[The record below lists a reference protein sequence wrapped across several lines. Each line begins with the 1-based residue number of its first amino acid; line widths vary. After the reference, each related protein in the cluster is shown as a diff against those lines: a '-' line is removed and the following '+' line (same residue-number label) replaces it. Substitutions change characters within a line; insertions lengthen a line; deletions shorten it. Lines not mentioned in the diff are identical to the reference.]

1 MRRYLSIFLFLL
13 FAGSVRAN
21 HWEPDPHQ
29 YPFNMNV
36 IGVIEINGIEL
47 AAEGFEVGAFCGD
60 ECRGSEML
68 TFYEGLDRYLVFMT
82 IYGQSGDAFSFKL
95 YDHSTQRELELTP
108 PETLPFTANAIVGA
122 LHDPYVISFSGGM
135 GVITANAVP
144 EEGGTVTGGGAYWIG
159 ETCTLQAV
167 ANEGY
172 TFVDWTENGQQVSAE
187 PTLSI
192 FVMESHDLQ
201 ANFSVNSYE
210 VSVEAQPEEGG
221 TVAGTGIY
229 DYGTTVTVS
238 ATPNEHFEFV
248 NWTEDGVMVSNSAE
262 YTFTLNRSRHL
273 VANFAHESFT
283 VSATVLPAN
292 AGVIEGLGNY
302 VYGQTATL
310 TAHSNANY
318 EFLEWTE
325 NGAFVSNQTSFSF
338 VVTQNRVFKAYF
350 TYYDGMEEKESAVSV
365 FPNPTSGIIT
375 VTGVDENSAIRLY
388 DMKGCLI
395 LEKTSDVFDA
405 VLDLGF
411 VQNGYYYLVVAKE
424 QKRQSKLVK
433 VSK

>member
-172 TFVDWTENGQQVSAE
+172 TFVEWTENGQQVSAE

-238 ATPNEHFEFV
+238 AIPNEHFEFV

-262 YTFTLNRSRHL
+262 YTFTVNRSRHL

-424 QKRQSKLVK
+424 HKRQSKLVK

>member
-95 YDHSTQRELELTP
+95 YDYSTQRELELTP

-172 TFVDWTENGQQVSAE
+172 TFVEWTENGQQVSAE

-238 ATPNEHFEFV
+238 AIPNEHFEFV

-262 YTFTLNRSRHL
+262 YTFTVNRSRHL

-338 VVTQNRVFKAYF
+338 VVTQNRVFNAYF
-350 TYYDGMEEKESAVSV
+350 TYYDGMEEKVSAVSV

-424 QKRQSKLVK
+424 HKRQSKLVK

>member
-172 TFVDWTENGQQVSAE
+172 TFVDWTENGQQVSTE

-229 DYGTTVTVS
+229 DYGTTVTGS
-238 ATPNEHFEFV
+238 AIPNEHYEFV

-325 NGAFVSNQTSFSF
+325 NGAFVSNQTSLSF
-338 VVTQNRVFKAYF
+338 LVTQNRVFNAYF

>member
-172 TFVDWTENGQQVSAE
+172 TFVDWIENGQQVSAE

-229 DYGTTVTVS
+229 DYGTTVIVS

-262 YTFTLNRSRHL
+262 YTFTVNRSRHL

-310 TAHSNANY
+310 IARPNANY

-325 NGAFVSNQTSFSF
+325 NGAFVSNQTSLSF
-338 VVTQNRVFKAYF
+338 VVTQNRVFNAYF
-350 TYYDGMEEKESAVSV
+350 TYYDGMEEKVSAVSV

-411 VQNGYYYLVVAKE
+411 VQNGYYYLVIAKE
-424 QKRQSKLVK
+424 HKRQSKLVK

>member
-1 MRRYLSIFLFLL
+1 MSRYACVFLLLL
-13 FAGSVRAN
+13 FAKAVHAN

-29 YPFNMNV
+29 FSDNMNV
-36 IGVIEINGIEL
+36 IGVIELNGIEL
-47 AAEGFEVGAFCGD
+47 ATEGFELGAFCGE

-82 IYGQSGDAFSFKL
+82 IYGQSGDTFSFKL

-122 LHDPYVISFSGGM
+122 LHDPFVISFSGGM

-159 ETCTLQAV
+159 ETCTLYAT

-172 TFVDWTENGQQVSAE
+172 TFVDWTENGQQVSTE

-221 TVAGTGIY
+221 AVAGTGIY
-229 DYGTTVTVS
+229 DYGTTVTIS
-238 ATPNEHFEFV
+238 ATPNEHYEFV
-248 NWTEDGVMVSNSAE
+248 NWTEDGVLVSNSDE
-262 YTFTLNRSRHL
+262 YAFAVNRSRHL

-292 AGVIEGLGNY
+292 AGVIEGVGNY
-302 VYGQTATL
+302 VYGQIATL
-310 TAHSNANY
+310 TAHPNDNY

-350 TYYDGMEEKESAVSV
+350 TYYDSLEEKESAISV

-395 LEKTSDVFDA
+395 LEKTSDGFDA

-411 VQNGYYYLVVAKE
+411 VQNGYYFLVVAKE
-424 QKRQSKLVK
+424 HKRLSKLVK
-433 VSK
+433 MSK

>member
-1 MRRYLSIFLFLL
+1 M
-13 FAGSVRAN
+13 
-21 HWEPDPHQ
+21 
-29 YPFNMNV
+29 
-36 IGVIEINGIEL
+36 

-95 YDHSTQRELELTP
+95 YDYSTQRELELTP

-172 TFVDWTENGQQVSAE
+172 TFVEWTENGQQVSAE

-238 ATPNEHFEFV
+238 AIPNEHFEFV

-262 YTFTLNRSRHL
+262 YTFTVNRSRHL

-338 VVTQNRVFKAYF
+338 VVTQNRVFNAYF
-350 TYYDGMEEKESAVSV
+350 TYYDGMEEKVSAVSV

-424 QKRQSKLVK
+424 HKRQSKLVK

>member
-47 AAEGFEVGAFCGD
+47 ATEGFEVGAFCGD

-172 TFVDWTENGQQVSAE
+172 TFVDWTENGQQVSTE

-201 ANFSVNSYE
+201 ANFSVDSYE

-238 ATPNEHFEFV
+238 AIPNEHFEFV

-310 TAHSNANY
+310 IALPNANY

-338 VVTQNRVFKAYF
+338 VVTQNRVFNAYF
-350 TYYDGMEEKESAVSV
+350 TYYDGMEEKESTISV

-375 VTGVDENSAIRLY
+375 VTGVDENSTIRLY

-424 QKRQSKLVK
+424 HKRQSKLVK

>member
-192 FVMESHDLQ
+192 FVMESQDLQ

-262 YTFTLNRSRHL
+262 YTFTVNRSRHL

-325 NGAFVSNQTSFSF
+325 NGAFVSNQTSLSF
-338 VVTQNRVFKAYF
+338 VVTQNRAFNAYF

-424 QKRQSKLVK
+424 HKRQSKLVK

>member
-262 YTFTLNRSRHL
+262 YTFTLNRSSHL
-273 VANFAHESFT
+273 VDSFAHESFT
-283 VSATVLPAN
+283 VSATVLPDN

-350 TYYDGMEEKESAVSV
+350 TYYDGMEEKESAISV

-375 VTGVDENSAIRLY
+375 VTGVDEKSAIRLY

-424 QKRQSKLVK
+424 HKRQSKLVK

>member
-1 MRRYLSIFLFLL
+1 MKRFCFIFPLL
-13 FAGSVRAN
+13 LLAATVQAN
-21 HWEPDPHQ
+21 HWEPDPFQ
-29 YPFNMNV
+29 FPDNMNF
-36 IGVIEINGIEL
+36 IGVIEINGIEQ
-47 AAEGFEVGAFCGD
+47 ATEIFELGAFCGD

-68 TFYEGLDRYLVFMT
+68 TYYEGLNRYMVFMT
-82 IYGQSGDAFSFKL
+82 LYGQSGHVLSFRL
-95 YDHSTQRELELTP
+95 YDHATQRELELTP
-108 PETLPFTANAIVGA
+108 PESMSFVPNAIVGA
-122 LHDPYVISFSGGM
+122 IQAPYVFSFSGGM
-135 GVITANAVP
+135 GVITTTVVP
-144 EEGGTVTGGGAYWIG
+144 EEGGAVTGGGAYWIG
-159 ETCTLQAV
+159 ETCTLRAV
-167 ANEGY
+167 AKEGY
-172 TFVDWTENGQQVSAE
+172 TFVDWTENGQQVSTE

-221 TVAGTGIY
+221 AVAGTGIY
-229 DYGTTVTVS
+229 DYGTTVTIS
-238 ATPNEHFEFV
+238 ATPNEHYEFV
-248 NWTEDGVMVSNSAE
+248 NWTEDGVLVSNSDE
-262 YTFTLNRSRHL
+262 YAFAVNRSRHL

-292 AGVIEGLGNY
+292 AGVIEGVGNY
-302 VYGQTATL
+302 VYGQIATL
-310 TAHSNANY
+310 TAHPNDNY

-350 TYYDGMEEKESAVSV
+350 TYYDSLEEKESAISV

-395 LEKTSDVFDA
+395 LEKTSDGFDA
-405 VLDLGF
+405 VLDLAF
-411 VQNGYYYLVVAKE
+411 VRNGYYFLVVAKE
-424 QKRQSKLVK
+424 HKRLSKLVK
-433 VSK
+433 MSK

>member
-36 IGVIEINGIEL
+36 IGVVEINGIEL

-172 TFVDWTENGQQVSAE
+172 TFVEWTENGQQVSAE

-262 YTFTLNRSRHL
+262 YTFTVNRSRHL

>member
-47 AAEGFEVGAFCGD
+47 AAEGFEVGAFCGN
-60 ECRGSEML
+60 ECRGSEIL

-108 PETLPFTANAIVGA
+108 PETLPFTANAIVGV

-159 ETCTLQAV
+159 ETSTLQAV

-192 FVMESHDLQ
+192 FVMDSHDLQ

-262 YTFTLNRSRHL
+262 CTFTVNRSRHL

-292 AGVIEGLGNY
+292 AGAIEGLGNY

-338 VVTQNRVFKAYF
+338 VVTQNRVFNAYF

-388 DMKGCLI
+388 DIKGCLI

-424 QKRQSKLVK
+424 HKRQSKLVK

>member
-159 ETCTLQAV
+159 ETCTLQAT

-172 TFVDWTENGQQVSAE
+172 AFVDWTENGQRVSTE

-192 FVMESHDLQ
+192 FVMENRDLQ

-210 VSVEAQPEEGG
+210 IMVEAQPGEGG
-221 TVAGTGIY
+221 SVTGQGTY
-229 DYGTTVTVS
+229 DYGMLVTVS
-238 ATPNEHFEFV
+238 ASPNDHYEFV
-248 NWTEDGVMVSNSAE
+248 NWTEDGMMLSNMVDFTFMVSGD
-262 YTFTLNRSRHL
+262 RHL
-273 VANFAHESFT
+273 IATFAEECLTIKADVF
-283 VSATVLPAN
+283 PDN
-292 AGVIEGLGNY
+292 AGIIEGMGNY
-302 VYGQTATL
+302 AYGQTATL
-310 TAHSNANY
+310 TAFPNDNY
-318 EFLEWTE
+318 EFVEWTE
-325 NGAFVSNQTSFSF
+325 NGAFVSNQSSITFT
-338 VVTQNRVFKAYF
+338 VTQDRYLEAHFGH
-350 TYYDGMEEKESAVSV
+350 YDGITELEPKVSI
-365 FPNPTSGIIT
+365 FPNPTSGIFT
-375 VTGVDENSAIRLY
+375 VAGATADCEMKLLNANGELCLSTKSNGDSMFDIRHYPRGIYFFVVKDRLNAFVY
-388 DMKGCLI
+388 KI
-395 LEKTSDVFDA
+395 
-405 VLDLGF
+405 VL
-411 VQNGYYYLVVAKE
+411 Q
-424 QKRQSKLVK
+424 
-433 VSK
+433 

>member
-1 MRRYLSIFLFLL
+1 MKRFLLLLFLMSSSL
-13 FAGSVRAN
+13 WSLAN
-21 HWEPDPHQ
+21 HWVPDPHQ
-29 YPFNMNV
+29 FSNNMNI
-36 IGVIEINGIEL
+36 IGVLEINGVEQSMD
-47 AAEGFEVGAFCGD
+47 AFEVGVFCED

-68 TFYEGLDRYLVFMT
+68 TYYEGLDRYMLFMT
-82 IYGQSGDAFSFKL
+82 LYGQSGDVMSFRL
-95 YDHSTQRELELTP
+95 YDHNSQRELDLTP
-108 PETLPFTANAIVGA
+108 PETIQFGSNDILGSIS
-122 LHDPYVISFSGGM
+122 DPYIISFSGGIA
-135 GVITANAVP
+135 VITAVAVP
-144 EEGGTVTGGGAYWIG
+144 EAGGTITGAAAYWLG
-159 ETCTLQAV
+159 ETCTLQAT
-167 ANEGY
+167 ANQGY
-172 TFVDWTENGQQVSAE
+172 TFVDWTENGQQVSTEA
-187 PTLSI
+187 TLSI
-192 FVMESHDLQ
+192 YVMESHDMQ

-210 VSVEAQPEEGG
+210 VSVEVQPEEGG
-221 TVAGTGIY
+221 TAAGTGIY

-238 ATPNEHFEFV
+238 AIPNEHFEFV
-248 NWTEDGVMVSNSAE
+248 NWTEDGVMVSNLAE

-310 TAHSNANY
+310 IALPNANY

-350 TYYDGMEEKESAVSV
+350 TYYDGMEEKESAISV

>member
-36 IGVIEINGIEL
+36 IGVVEINGIEL

-172 TFVDWTENGQQVSAE
+172 TFVEWTENGQQVSAE

-238 ATPNEHFEFV
+238 AIPNEHFEFV

-262 YTFTLNRSRHL
+262 YTFTVNRSRHL

-338 VVTQNRVFKAYF
+338 VVTQNRVFNAYF
-350 TYYDGMEEKESAVSV
+350 TYYDGMEEKVSAVSV

-424 QKRQSKLVK
+424 HKRQSKLVK

>member
-172 TFVDWTENGQQVSAE
+172 TFVDWIENGQQVSAE

-210 VSVEAQPEEGG
+210 VSVEAKPEEGG

-229 DYGTTVTVS
+229 DYGTTVIVS

-262 YTFTLNRSRHL
+262 YTFTVNRSRHL

-310 TAHSNANY
+310 IARPNANY

-325 NGAFVSNQTSFSF
+325 NGAFVSNQTSLSF
-338 VVTQNRVFKAYF
+338 VVTQNRVFNAYF
-350 TYYDGMEEKESAVSV
+350 TYYDGMEEKVSAVSV

-375 VTGVDENSAIRLY
+375 VTGVDEKSAIRLY

-424 QKRQSKLVK
+424 HKRQSKLVK